1 MITDL
6 NHRMSSASKE
16 QLRALFPHTEEGHI
30 YLNHAAISPL
40 SSDIRQAL
48 QVYNEDRSSGTI
60 ENFETWME
68 TVDETRNL
76 IANFIH
82 IDSPERITFMGNT
95 SDAISAVAE
104 GLSWKEGD
112 EIILNS
118 MEFPSNVQPY
128 RILERFG
135 VKLVYLKPDAQGRIT
150 PEQIDKAITTKTRL
164 VSISA
169 VQYLNG
175 FRADL
180 KSIGKICRRRNVL
193 FVVDGI
199 QALGAVDIDVT
210 ACNIDALA
218 TGGHKW
224 LMAPMG
230 IGFLYISE
238 VMEKQLL
245 PSKTGWLSVEVPWD
259 LRNFNQPWLPV
270 SKHLETGT
278 LNIAGIIGLN
288 RALKN
293 FVAIGMKEVES
304 NIKGLIDDAITILK
318 SHSKATIITPVDASD
333 RAGIVSFSVNGMD
346 SPDDF
351 VKSLIDKKITI
362 SAREGFIRISP
373 HYYNTSEE
381 IKTVLD
387 RVLES

>member
-1 MITDL
+1 MKIDL
-6 NHRMSSASKE
+6 NYPMNSTSKE
-16 QLRALFPHTEEGHI
+16 QFRALFPHTKTDHI

-40 SSDIRQAL
+40 SADVTQAL
-48 QVYNEDRSSGTI
+48 KSFNEDRNSGTV
-60 ENFETWME
+60 ENFESWME
-68 TVDETRNL
+68 TVDVTRNL
-76 IANFIH
+76 IADFIH
-82 IDSPERITFMGNT
+82 TDSPERITFMGNT
-95 SDAISAVAE
+95 SDAISAIAE
-104 GLSWKEGD
+104 GLLWKKGD

-118 MEFPSNVQPY
+118 MEFPSNVQPF

-135 VKLVYLKPDAQGRIT
+135 VKVIYLKPDEQGRIT
-150 PEQIDKAITTKTRL
+150 PEQIDEAISRKTRL

-199 QALGAVDIDVT
+199 QALGAVDVDVT

-218 TGGHKW
+218 TGAHKW

-238 VMEKQLL
+238 VMEKQLS
-245 PSKTGWLSVEVPWD
+245 PAKTGWLSVEVPWD
-259 LRNFNQPWLPV
+259 LKNFNQPWLPV
-270 SKHLETGT
+270 SEHLETGT

-288 RALKN
+288 TALKN
-293 FVAIGMKEVES
+293 FMAIGIEHVES
-304 NIKGLIDDAITILK
+304 NILSLIDDAIAFLRNHPKVI
-318 SHSKATIITPVDASD
+318 IITPADAAD
-333 RAGIVSFSVNGMD
+333 HAGIISFSVNGMD
-346 SPDDF
+346 SPDNF
-351 VKSLIDKKITI
+351 VKSLSHKKITI

-373 HYYNTSEE
+373 HYYNTTDE
-381 IKTVLD
+381 IETVLD

>member
-1 MITDL
+1 MKTDL
-6 NHRMSSASKE
+6 FHRMSSTSKE
-16 QLRALFPHTEEGHI
+16 QLRALFPHTEKGHI

-40 SSDIRQAL
+40 SGDITQAL

-82 IDSPERITFMGNT
+82 TDSPERITFIGNT

-104 GLSWKEGD
+104 GLTWKEGD

-135 VKLVYLKPDAQGRIT
+135 VKLIYLKPDELGRIT
-150 PEQIDKAITTKTRL
+150 PEQIDKAVTEKTRL

-180 KSIGKICRRRNVL
+180 KSIGKICRRQNVL

-238 VMEKQLL
+238 VMENQLS
-245 PSKTGWLSVEVPWD
+245 PAKTGWLSVEVPWD

-288 RALKN
+288 TALKN

-304 NIKGLIDDAITILK
+304 NIKGLIDDAITTLK
-318 SHSKATIITPVDASD
+318 NHPKATIITPIDASD
-333 RAGIVSFSVNGMD
+333 RAGIVSFSLKGMD
-346 SPDDF
+346 SPDDI
-351 VKSLIDKKITI
+351 VKSLSELKITI

-373 HYYNTSEE
+373 HYYNTAEE
-381 IKTVLD
+381 IETVLE